1 MTVKEKF
8 LLVLVLVVLVFG
20 FFFRHFWGCTVY
32 ALQKAVALSFI
43 PPPGLVKLAAV
54 IGAVHFVL

>member
-8 LLVLVLVVLVFG
+8 LLVSVLVVLVFG

-32 ALQKAVALSFI
+32 ALQKAVVLTFI
-43 PPPGLVKLAAV
+43 PLPSLVKLAAV
-54 IGAVHFVL
+54 ICGVHFVL